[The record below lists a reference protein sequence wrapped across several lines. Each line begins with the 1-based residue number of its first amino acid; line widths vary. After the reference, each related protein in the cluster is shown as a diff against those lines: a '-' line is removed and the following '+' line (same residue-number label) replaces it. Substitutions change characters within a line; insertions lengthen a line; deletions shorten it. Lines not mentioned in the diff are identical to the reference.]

1 MRVKFRLKGL
11 RHWAKVLERVLAR
24 WRATLNARRF
34 GQRGQVIAAA
44 HPLTAEA
51 GAHNDNAFRGSVPAA
66 SDLPERLLA
75 ELAQGADWQSR
86 ARAASGLGEVEA
98 DGVVA
103 ALVHALGDPSV
114 EVALAAIQALASRQ
128 EARVATALLEVVSS
142 ANGYF
147 SPVTRAA
154 AIGVLAKRL
163 AVRELAPIF
172 EAVRDVDADVSIA
185 AIAAIAEHAP
195 HAAATHILPL
205 LEDRSGYFLPLVRLA
220 ATNALDGAGALTPE
234 VVTRLLESEA
244 DAAVRSVLE
253 RAAAASLSA

>member
-24 WRATLNARRF
+24 WRATLKARRF

-44 HPLTAEA
+44 HPLTSEA
-51 GAHNDNAFRGSVPAA
+51 GAHNDNAFHGPVP
-66 SDLPERLLA
+66 SPSGPPERLMA
-75 ELAQGADWQSR
+75 ELAQGVDWQSR

-98 DGVVA
+98 DGVIA
-103 ALVHALGDPSV
+103 ALVHALSDPSV
-114 EVALAAIQALASRQ
+114 EVAVAAIKALASRD
-128 EARVATALLEVVSS
+128 EARVAAALLEVVNSTD
-142 ANGYF
+142 GYF

-163 AVRELAPIF
+163 AAPELTPIF

-195 HAAATHILPL
+195 HAAVTHILPL
-205 LEDRSGYFLPLVRLA
+205 LEDRSGYFLPLVQLA
-220 ATNALDGAGALTPE
+220 ATNALDGTGALTPD
-234 VVTRLLESEA
+234 VVTRLLETEP

-253 RAAAASLSA
+253 RAAASSLSA